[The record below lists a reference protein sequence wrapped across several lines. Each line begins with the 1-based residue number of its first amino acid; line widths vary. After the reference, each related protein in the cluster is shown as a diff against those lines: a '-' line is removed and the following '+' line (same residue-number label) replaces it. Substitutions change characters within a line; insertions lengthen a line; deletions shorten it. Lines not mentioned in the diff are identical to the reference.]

1 MSLNTTTLQTNLTTR
16 LAALDGT
23 ETFEEILSLTAAIDN
38 LTTNRFVSVLTY
50 ADLPNLTTTPLP
62 SGSLIFVEEFNI
74 MMMSVG
80 TQWRGIDGRSYV
92 EPPPALVAYAW
103 GGNYFYYSGG
113 MLGDNTT
120 TNRSSPVTV
129 VGGLQWTSVS
139 AGYTHTLAIANTGIA
154 YAWGQNSN
162 KPLGDDT
169 GTNRSSPVTV
179 VGGITTWSQISA
191 GGFHSLGVTSAGIAY
206 SWGYNGHGRLGDGTA
221 ASKTSPV
228 TVVGGITTWS
238 QLSAGRSH
246 SLGLTSAGIA
256 YGWGQ
261 NAYGG
266 PLGDDTI
273 TDRSS
278 PVTVVG
284 GITTWS
290 KATTGSYFSLGLTS
304 AGIAYAWGRGYD
316 GRLGDDTA
324 TNKSSPVTVVGG
336 ITTWSQLSP
345 NLGTSAHH
353 SLGLTSAGIAYAWG
367 SNPQGQLGDG
377 TTIDKSSPVTVVGG
391 ITNWSELSTGRNHS
405 IGRTS
410 AGIIYAWGDN
420 AGQESASG
428 QLGDNSTV
436 NKSSPVTVVGGI
448 TTWTQIS
455 AGGFHNIAL
464 KPA

>member
-92 EPPPALVAYAW
+92 EPTPALVAYAW
-103 GGNYFYYSGG
+103 GGNYFYYAGG
-113 MLGDNTT
+113 MLGDDTT

-154 YAWGQNSN
+154 YAWGQNAN
-162 KPLGDDT
+162 KPLGD
-169 GTNRSSPVTV
+169 GTNTHRSSPVTV
-179 VGGITTWSQISA
+179 LGGITTWSQVSA
-191 GGFHSLGVTSAGIAY
+191 GAFHSLGVTSAGVAY
-206 SWGYNGHGRLGDGTA
+206 AWGYNGYGILGDGTTV
-221 ASKTSPV
+221 SKTSPV

-238 QLSAGRSH
+238 QLSAGRGH

-256 YGWGQ
+256 YGWGK
-261 NAYGG
+261 NYYGQLSDG
-266 PLGDDTI
+266 TN
-273 TDRSS
+273 TNRSS

-290 KATTGSYFSLGLTS
+290 KALAGGYFSLGLTS
-304 AGIAYAWGRGYD
+304 AGIAYGWGRGDD
-316 GRLGDDTA
+316 GRLGNNSTV
-324 TNKSSPVTVVGG
+324 NKSSPVTVVGD

-345 NLGTSAHH
+345 NMGVTAHH

-377 TTIDKSSPVTVVGG
+377 TTIGKSSPVTVVGG
-391 ITNWSELSTGRNHS
+391 ITNWSELSAGRNHS

-410 AGIIYAWGDN
+410 AGIAYGWGDN
-420 AGQESASG
+420 AGQESANA
-428 QLGDNSTV
+428 QLGDGTTTNR
-436 NKSSPVTVVGGI
+436 SSPVTVVGGI
-448 TTWTQIS
+448 TTWFQIS
-455 AGGFHNIAL
+455 AGGLHTIAL
-464 KPA
+464 KTV